1 MDKLTPQE
9 LEDYEDAFRVFDK
22 DDDGSI
28 TVVEL
33 GEVMRKLNMNP
44 TDAEL
49 TDMVNEVDT
58 DGNGDIDLPEFI
70 SLMARKMMK
79 QADW

>member
-22 DDDGSI
+22 DGDGSI

-79 QADW
+79 QVEW

>member
-1 MDKLTPQE
+1 M
-9 LEDYEDAFRVFDK
+9 FDK

-33 GEVMRKLNMNP
+33 GEVMGKLNMNP

-70 SLMARKMMK
+70 SLMARKMNN
-79 QADW
+79 

>member
-70 SLMARKMMK
+70 SLMARKMNN
-79 QADW
+79 

>member
-22 DDDGSI
+22 DGDGSI

-79 QADW
+79 